1 MFTIVHLISVKED
14 DNTLTV
20 IIVSV
25 LGGVIGLVIIVM
37 VIKAVVVHFLR
48 KGNEKKW
55 VSTCTHART
64 HKHTHAQRKKDTV
77 MMHT

>member
-1 MFTIVHLISVKED
+1 MVLLSLLTTVHLISVKED

-20 IIVSV
+20 FIVSV

-48 KGNEKKW
+48 KGNEKK
-55 VSTCTHART
+55 
-64 HKHTHAQRKKDTV
+64 
-77 MMHT
+77 

>member
-1 MFTIVHLISVKED
+1 MPVFSLFPIVHLISVKED

-20 IIVSV
+20 FIVSV

-48 KGNEKKW
+48 KGNEKK
-55 VSTCTHART
+55 
-64 HKHTHAQRKKDTV
+64 
-77 MMHT
+77 